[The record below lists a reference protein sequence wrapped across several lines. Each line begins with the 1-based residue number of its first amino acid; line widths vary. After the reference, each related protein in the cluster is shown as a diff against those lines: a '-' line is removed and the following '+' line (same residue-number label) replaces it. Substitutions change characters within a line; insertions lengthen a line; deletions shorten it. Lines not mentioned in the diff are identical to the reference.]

1 MMRLRAML
9 VAGML
14 ALVVIMMMVAHVGYS
29 NRHQ

>member
-14 ALVVIMMMVAHVGYS
+14 ALVVIMMMVAHDRYS